1 MNKLSRIS
9 AYRVMWIF
17 VFFDLPTESQKD
29 KKRYMEFRKNLLRDG
44 FVMFQ
49 FSIYLRHCSSSENM
63 EVHLKRVKS
72 FIPEYGKVGLLTVTD
87 KQFGNMKLF
96 YGQKQTE
103 VHTPGVQLELF

>member
-1 MNKLSRIS
+1 MNEMSRIS

-17 VFFDLPTESQKD
+17 VFFDLPTETQKD
-29 KKRYMEFRKNLLRDG
+29 KKRYSEFRKNLLRDG

-49 FSIYLRHCSSSENM
+49 FSIYLRHCSSTENM

-87 KQFGNMKLF
+87 KQFANMQMFFGNTP
-96 YGQKQTE
+96 TE
-103 VHTPGVQLELF
+103 VQTPGVQLELF